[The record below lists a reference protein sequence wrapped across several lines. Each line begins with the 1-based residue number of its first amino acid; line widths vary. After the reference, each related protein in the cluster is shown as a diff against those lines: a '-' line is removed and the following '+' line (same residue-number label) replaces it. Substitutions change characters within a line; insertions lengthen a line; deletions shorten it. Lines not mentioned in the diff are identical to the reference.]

1 MKDNVTVPLETLVG
15 LFQNP
20 SHLILKRKDKL
31 LDYDHLQYALD
42 HAEDSEKIAQL
53 REDVLVAKRN
63 YEALNTQLLEELPSF
78 MECVMAMLQHQ
89 LTVLIQAQYM
99 FCSSVADILPSL
111 LPSSQHTT
119 APELEK
125 QHAEQLVTVCKEL
138 NQLSLV
144 PASLCTNF
152 SLRTGGHRSSDSN
165 SPQKSTPSSADDEHT
180 PPRGRGHVPDIEEE
194 GEEEEGEEEEQDHV
208 FVDLEGGVP
217 VIGTHLEV
225 LFDFVGQDPAE
236 LSVKVGESVVLQC
249 PHDRIGCK
257 EWWLVQHNQNQGYV
271 PASYLTQYNDNHS

>member
-1 MKDNVTVPLETLVG
+1 MKDNVTVPLETLGG

-20 SHLILKRKDKL
+20 SHLIQKRKDKL

-78 MECVMAMLQHQ
+78 IECVMTMLQHQ
-89 LTVLIQAQYM
+89 LTVLVQAQYM
-99 FCSSVADILPSL
+99 FCSSVAAMLPSL
-111 LPSSQHTT
+111 LPPSSQHTT
-119 APELEK
+119 APEIEK
-125 QHAEQLVTVCKEL
+125 HHAEQLVTVCKEL
-138 NQLSLV
+138 SQLSLV

-152 SLRTGGHRSSDSN
+152 YLRTGGSAHKASDSN
-165 SPQKSTPSSADDEHT
+165 SPQKSTPPAPTDGHT
-180 PPRGRGHVPDIEEE
+180 PPREEE
-194 GEEEEGEEEEQDHV
+194 YVSVKEEEEEEDNV
-208 FVDLEGGVP
+208 FVELEGCVP
-217 VIGTHLEV
+217 VIGTKLQV

-236 LSVKVGESVVLQC
+236 LSVKVGECVVLQC

-257 EWWLVQHNQNQGYV
+257 EWWLVQHNHTQGYV
-271 PASYLTQYNDNHS
+271 PASYLTGYNENPS